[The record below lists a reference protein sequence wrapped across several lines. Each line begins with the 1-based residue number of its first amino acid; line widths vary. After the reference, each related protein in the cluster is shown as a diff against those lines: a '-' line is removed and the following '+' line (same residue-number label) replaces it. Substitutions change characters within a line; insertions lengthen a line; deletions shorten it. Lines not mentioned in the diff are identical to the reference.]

1 MTMGRPARP
10 AESAPLAEPASPPGR
25 TPPGREPA
33 PGPLTL
39 TGPDEL
45 RTSAGRMVGPTD
57 PLVIGVDRVD
67 GFEAATGGPRPGSA
81 AGAPG
86 APGRLGPAAERPVP
100 GLLLLSLVNFVLP
113 KLVDV
118 RGFAVGVNYG
128 TGAVRF
134 PSALPA
140 GGAVR
145 GGLVILDVADVPG
158 GLQAT
163 YRVTL
168 TAETTGQP
176 VCVADVLARYLV

>member
-1 MTMGRPARP
+1 M
-10 AESAPLAEPASPPGR
+10 
-25 TPPGREPA
+25 PPGREPA

-45 RTSAGRMVGPTD
+45 RTSASWMVGPTD
-57 PLVIGVDRVD
+57 LLVVGADRVD
-67 GFEAATGGPRPGSA
+67 GFEAATAGPRPGWA
-81 AGAPG
+81 AGALG
-86 APGRLGPAAERPVP
+86 APGRPGSGAERPVP

-113 KLVDV
+113 RLVDV
-118 RGFAVGVNYG
+118 RGFAMGVNYG

-134 PSALPA
+134 PSALPV

-176 VCVADVLARYLV
+176 VCVADALARYLV